1 MLRFIWA
8 TNLISENNSHSRLD
22 RGLKD
27 ENMKTYITI
36 IAALAALISC
46 QKEGSADI
54 QSDNH
59 ITFEFGLPETKAT
72 AENFEA
78 GDRVSVWAVE
88 YTSDGAPELQIGGN
102 FLNNERL
109 TYDGSKWTGRTMYWS
124 ENPCDF
130 YAVYPDVQPSSV
142 DTYVFEIAADQ
153 NSPRTEDALGGYEA
167 SDLLFAKAEGVRRED
182 GKVSLKFKHMMSK
195 CVVNVVKGPKFEGEL
210 PEDIAVHIYN
220 TVTTADLNLANGSIE
235 RYALGNR
242 NTITMK
248 KVSADKFK
256 AIVIPQ
262 NIERRT
268 PLIEI
273 SMGGIAYLL
282 EYSLSFKPGYQ
293 HTINL
298 TVNTSPDQEKF
309 EIAIDASSGNMNQ

>member
-1 MLRFIWA
+1 MKK
-8 TNLISENNSHSRLD
+8 IS
-22 RGLKD
+22 
-27 ENMKTYITI
+27 II
-36 IAALAALISC
+36 IASLAALVAC
-46 QKEGSADI
+46 QKEAPVILQDDGQI
-54 QSDNH
+54 R
-59 ITFEFGLPETKAT
+59 FEFGLPSTKAT

-78 GDRVSVWAVE
+78 GDQVSVWAVE
-88 YTSDGAPELQIGGN
+88 YASEEAPELQIGGN
-102 FLNNERL
+102 FLNNEML
-109 TYDGSKWTGRTMYWS
+109 TYDGSAWNSSRNVYWS
-124 ENPCDF
+124 EKPCDF
-130 YAVYPDVQPSSV
+130 YAVYPYIRPNSV
-142 DTYVFEIAADQ
+142 ESYIFEIQADQ
-153 NSPRTEDALGGYEA
+153 NSPRTADALGGYEA
-167 SDLLFAKAEGVRRED
+167 SDLLFAKAENVSRAD

-195 CVVNVVKGPKFEGEL
+195 CIVNVVKGEKFEGEL

-235 RYALGNR
+235 KYALGNR

-248 KVSADKFK
+248 KLASDKFE
-256 AIVIPQ
+256 AVVIPQ

-273 SMGGIAYLL
+273 SMGGIAYLM

-309 EIAIDASSGNMNQ
+309 EIAIDAGAGGMRN

>member
-1 MLRFIWA
+1 
-8 TNLISENNSHSRLD
+8 
-22 RGLKD
+22 
-27 ENMKTYITI
+27 MKKLSII
-36 IAALAALISC
+36 IASLAALVAC
-46 QKEGSADI
+46 QKEAPVTLQDDGQI
-54 QSDNH
+54 R
-59 ITFEFGLPETKAT
+59 FEFGLPSTKAT

-78 GDRVSVWAVE
+78 GDQVSVWAVE
-88 YTSDGAPELQIGGN
+88 YASEEAPELQIGGN
-102 FLNNERL
+102 FLNNEML
-109 TYDGSKWTGRTMYWS
+109 TYDGSAWNSSRNVYWS
-124 ENPCDF
+124 EKPCDF
-130 YAVYPDVQPSSV
+130 YAVYPYIRPNSV
-142 DTYVFEIAADQ
+142 ESYIFEIQADQ
-153 NSPRTEDALGGYEA
+153 NSPRTADALGGYEA
-167 SDLLFAKAEGVRRED
+167 SDLLFAKAENVSRAD

-195 CVVNVVKGPKFEGEL
+195 CIVNVVKGEKFEGEL

-235 RYALGNR
+235 KYALGNR

-248 KVSADKFK
+248 KLASDKFE
-256 AIVIPQ
+256 AVVIPQ

-273 SMGGIAYLL
+273 SMGGIAYLM

-309 EIAIDASSGNMNQ
+309 EIAIDAGAGGMRN

>member
-1 MLRFIWA
+1 MA
-8 TNLISENNSHSRLD
+8 GD
-22 RGLKD
+22 LKD
-27 ENMKTYITI
+27 KDMKKYNITI
-36 IAALAALISC
+36 IATLAALTSC
-46 QKEGSADI
+46 QKEGPADV
-54 QSDNH
+54 QGDNQ
-59 ITFEFGLPETKAT
+59 IVFEFGLPVTKAT

-78 GDRVSVWAVE
+78 GDKVSVWAVE
-88 YTSDGAPELQIGGN
+88 YTTDEAPELQIGGN
-102 FLNNERL
+102 YLNNEVL

-124 ENPCDF
+124 ETPCDF
-130 YAVYPDVQPSSV
+130 YAVYPSIQPSSV
-142 DTYVFEIAADQ
+142 DSYIFEIAADQ
-153 NSPRTEDALGGYEA
+153 NSPRTEEALGGYEV
-167 SDLLFAKAEGVRRED
+167 SDLLFAKTEGVKRED
-182 GKVSLKFKHMMSK
+182 GKVSLTFKHMMSK

-235 RYALGNR
+235 KYALGNR

-248 KVSADKFK
+248 KVSADKFE

-298 TVNTSPDQEKF
+298 TVNTSPDQEKI
-309 EIAIDASSGNMNQ
+309 EISIDASPNDWN

>member
-1 MLRFIWA
+1 MKK
-8 TNLISENNSHSRLD
+8 IS
-22 RGLKD
+22 
-27 ENMKTYITI
+27 II
-36 IAALAALISC
+36 IASLAALVAC
-46 QKEGSADI
+46 QKEAPVTLQDDGQI
-54 QSDNH
+54 R
-59 ITFEFGLPETKAT
+59 FEFGLPSTKAT

-78 GDRVSVWAVE
+78 GDQVSVWAVE
-88 YTSDGAPELQIGGN
+88 YASEEAPELQIGGN
-102 FLNNERL
+102 FLNNEML
-109 TYDGSKWTGRTMYWS
+109 TYDGSAWNSSRNVYWS
-124 ENPCDF
+124 EKPCDF
-130 YAVYPDVQPSSV
+130 YAVYPYIRPNSV
-142 DTYVFEIAADQ
+142 ESYIFEIQADQ
-153 NSPRTEDALGGYEA
+153 NSPRTADALGGYEA
-167 SDLLFAKAEGVRRED
+167 SDLLFAKAENVSRAD

-195 CVVNVVKGPKFEGEL
+195 CIVNVVKGEKFEGEL

-235 RYALGNR
+235 KYALGNR

-248 KVSADKFK
+248 KLASDKFE
-256 AIVIPQ
+256 AVVIPQ

-273 SMGGIAYLL
+273 SMGGIAYLM

-309 EIAIDASSGNMNQ
+309 EIAIDAGAGGMRN

>member
-1 MLRFIWA
+1 MA
-8 TNLISENNSHSRLD
+8 
-22 RGLKD
+22 
-27 ENMKTYITI
+27 
-36 IAALAALISC
+36 C
-46 QKEGSADI
+46 QKEAPVTLQDDGQI
-54 QSDNH
+54 R
-59 ITFEFGLPETKAT
+59 FEFGLPSTKAT

-78 GDRVSVWAVE
+78 GDQVSVWAVE
-88 YTSDGAPELQIGGN
+88 YASEEAPELQIGGN
-102 FLNNERL
+102 FLNNEML
-109 TYDGSKWTGRTMYWS
+109 TYDGSAWKSSRNVYWS
-124 ENPCDF
+124 EKPCDF
-130 YAVYPDVQPSSV
+130 YAVYPYIRPNSV
-142 DTYVFEIAADQ
+142 ESYIFEIQADQ
-153 NSPRTEDALGGYEA
+153 NSPRTADALGGYEA
-167 SDLLFAKAEGVRRED
+167 SDLLFAKAENVSRAD

-195 CVVNVVKGPKFEGEL
+195 CIVNVVKGEKFEGEL

-235 RYALGNR
+235 KYALGNR

-248 KVSADKFK
+248 KLASDKFE
-256 AIVIPQ
+256 AVVIPQ

-273 SMGGIAYLL
+273 SMGGIAYLM

-309 EIAIDASSGNMNQ
+309 EIAIDAGAGGMRN

>member
-1 MLRFIWA
+1 
-8 TNLISENNSHSRLD
+8 
-22 RGLKD
+22 
-27 ENMKTYITI
+27 MKKFITI

-46 QKEGSADI
+46 QKEGPANI
-54 QSDNH
+54 QGDNQ
-59 ITFEFGLPETKAT
+59 IVFEFGLPATKAT

-78 GDRVSVWAVE
+78 GDKVSVWAVE
-88 YTSDGAPELQIGGN
+88 YATDEAPELQIGGN
-102 FLNNERL
+102 YLNNEVL

-124 ENPCDF
+124 EKPCDF
-130 YAVYPDVQPSSV
+130 YAVYPSIQPSSV
-142 DTYVFEIAADQ
+142 DSYIFEIAADQ
-153 NSPRTEDALGGYEA
+153 NSPRTEEALGGYEA
-167 SDLLFAKAEGVRRED
+167 SDLLFAKTEGVKRED
-182 GKVSLKFKHMMSK
+182 CKVSLKFKHMMSK

-210 PEDIAVHIYN
+210 PDDIAVHIYN

-235 RYALGNR
+235 KYALGNR

-248 KVSADKFK
+248 KVASDKFE
-256 AIVIPQ
+256 AVVIPQ

-273 SMGGIAYLL
+273 SMGGIAYLM

-298 TVNTSPDQEKF
+298 TVNTSPDQEKI
-309 EIAIDASSGNMNQ
+309 EISIDASPNDWNE

>member
-1 MLRFIWA
+1 
-8 TNLISENNSHSRLD
+8 
-22 RGLKD
+22 
-27 ENMKTYITI
+27 MKKHITI

-46 QKEGSADI
+46 QKEGPADF
-54 QSDNH
+54 QSDNQ

-72 AENFEA
+72 AENFED
-78 GDRVSVWAVE
+78 GDNVSVWAVE
-88 YTSDGAPELQIGGN
+88 YTTDEAPELQIGAN
-102 FLNNERL
+102 YLNNEKL
-109 TYDGSKWTGRTMYWS
+109 TYNGSAWGGRPIYWS
-124 ENPCDF
+124 DKPCDF
-130 YAVYPDVQPSSV
+130 YAVYPYIQPTSV
-142 DTYVFEIAADQ
+142 DSFLYEIAADQ
-153 NSPRTEDALGGYEA
+153 NTVKTDGKLGGYEA
-167 SDLLFAKAEGVRRED
+167 SDLLFAKAEGVKRED

-195 CVVNVVKGPKFEGEL
+195 CVVNVVKGEKFEGEL
-210 PEDIAVHIYN
+210 PEDISVHIYN
-220 TVTTADLNLANGSIE
+220 TVTTADLNLANGSVE
-235 RYALGNR
+235 KYALGNR

-248 KVSADKFK
+248 KVSSDKFE

-268 PLIEI
+268 PLLEV

-309 EIAIDASSGNMNQ
+309 EIALDASSGNMN

>member
-1 MLRFIWA
+1 M
-8 TNLISENNSHSRLD
+8 
-22 RGLKD
+22 
-27 ENMKTYITI
+27 M
-36 IAALAALISC
+36 SC
-46 QKEGSADI
+46 QKEGPADV
-54 QSDNH
+54 QGDNQ
-59 ITFEFGLPETKAT
+59 IVFEFGLPATKAT

-78 GDRVSVWAVE
+78 GDKVSVWAVE
-88 YTSDGAPELQIGGN
+88 YATDEAPELQIGGN
-102 FLNNERL
+102 YLNNEVL

-124 ENPCDF
+124 EKPCDF
-130 YAVYPDVQPSSV
+130 YAVYPSIQPSSV
-142 DTYVFEIAADQ
+142 DSYIFEIAGDQ
-153 NSPRTEDALGGYEA
+153 NSPRTEEALGGYEA
-167 SDLLFAKAEGVRRED
+167 SDLLFAKTEGVKRED

-195 CVVNVVKGPKFEGEL
+195 CVVNVVKGPKFEGDL

-235 RYALGNR
+235 KYALGNR

-248 KVSADKFK
+248 KLSADKFE

-298 TVNTSPDQEKF
+298 TVNTSPDQEKI
-309 EIAIDASSGNMNQ
+309 EISIDASPNDWDE

>member
-1 MLRFIWA
+1 
-8 TNLISENNSHSRLD
+8 
-22 RGLKD
+22 
-27 ENMKTYITI
+27 MKKLSII
-36 IAALAALISC
+36 IASLAALVAC
-46 QKEGSADI
+46 QKEAPVTLQDDGQI
-54 QSDNH
+54 R
-59 ITFEFGLPETKAT
+59 FECGLPSTKAT

-78 GDRVSVWAVE
+78 GDQVSVWAVE
-88 YTSDGAPELQIGGN
+88 YASEEAPELQIGGN
-102 FLNNERL
+102 FLNNEML
-109 TYDGSKWTGRTMYWS
+109 TYDGSAWNSSRNVYWS
-124 ENPCDF
+124 EKPCDF
-130 YAVYPDVQPSSV
+130 YAVYPYIRPNSV
-142 DTYVFEIAADQ
+142 ESYIFEIQADQ
-153 NSPRTEDALGGYEA
+153 NSPRTADALGGYEA
-167 SDLLFAKAEGVRRED
+167 SDLLFAKAENVSRAD

-195 CVVNVVKGPKFEGEL
+195 CIVNVVKGEKFEGEL

-235 RYALGNR
+235 KYALGNR

-248 KVSADKFK
+248 KLASDKFE
-256 AIVIPQ
+256 AVVIPQ

-273 SMGGIAYLL
+273 SMGGIAYLM

-309 EIAIDASSGNMNQ
+309 EIAIDAGAGGMRN